1 MIMKRIR
8 KKRSIKFPEPEFLPA
23 ADKVNKKEVWKN
35 EYVRHVFYL
44 SLLGANDVQ
53 IAQTFGVSA
62 SCIDK
67 WKRKKPEFY
76 ASMQKG
82 KMMADAK
89 VSHSLYLAAIG
100 YSHPDQV
107 VLSDKRKEFGPDG
120 KILREWTEPLVV
132 DVVKN
137 YPPNVTAAIKWLQ
150 ARQPDKWGKK
160 LEIKGRVDHHHKLDL
175 SQFSEEE
182 LEVIKKLGLQSHS
195 ANIEDV
201 DFEEQ

>member
-1 MIMKRIR
+1 MKRIR
-8 KKRSIKFPEPEFLPA
+8 KKRNIKFPEPEFLPA
-23 ADKVNKKEVWKN
+23 SKKNDRKKWKE

-53 IAQTFGVSA
+53 IAQTFGVSPA
-62 SCIDK
+62 CIDK
-67 WKRKKPEFY
+67 WKRNKPEFY
-76 ASMQKG
+76 SSMQKG

-107 VLSDKRKEFGPDG
+107 VLSDKRKEYDPDTG
-120 KILREWTEPLVV
+120 KVIREWTEPLVV

-150 ARQPDKWGKK
+150 ARQPDQWGKK
-160 LEIKGRVDHHHKLDL
+160 VEIKGRVDHHHKLDL
-175 SQFSEEE
+175 SQFSEQE
-182 LEVIKKLGLQSHS
+182 LEVIKKLGIQSHS
-195 ANIEDV
+195 ADIEDA